1 MKTLHL
7 AAALFAV
14 VLGLSALSSSD
25 AAPLNI
31 SLPCGTGDNVVYFS
45 LTADRISA
53 SMGATDA
60 DAWEVDQV
68 LWPDSTCSAVGS
80 VLTADLRF
88 NTTQA
93 NVTLSLKA
101 IFTVAAPGGPMPGG
115 AWNCTSLTAQVNSN
129 QKMTPTAIVWVLP
142 VGQLQAVDWLN
153 SANRTLGKRCS
164 HGEVV
169 LNTKNK
175 LGIDNFRLL
184 PGTTSEQPETND
196 DNYALCAADMSSGGL
211 GGLAWWV
218 WVLIIVGVLIVLGG
232 VGFGGYTIYQRQ
244 HHH

>member
-1 MKTLHL
+1 L
-7 AAALFAV
+7 V
-14 VLGLSALSSSD
+14 V
-25 AAPLNI
+25 
-31 SLPCGTGDNVVYFS
+31 
-45 LTADRISA
+45 
-53 SMGATDA
+53 
-60 DAWEVDQV
+60 
-68 LWPDSTCSAVGS
+68 
-80 VLTADLRF
+80 ADLKF

-93 NVTLSLKA
+93 NVTLYVKA
-101 IFTVAAPGGPMPGG
+101 GFAVTAPGGSSPGG
-115 AWNCTSLTAQVNSN
+115 AWNCTSFQAQVVSN
-129 QKMTPTAIVWVLP
+129 QKMTPSAFEWTLP
-142 VGQLQAVDWLN
+142 LGQLMAVDWLN

-175 LGIDNFRLL
+175 LGLDNFHLF
-184 PGTTSEQPETND
+184 PGTKSGQPVND
-196 DNYALCAADMSSGGL
+196 DSYALCNADMSSGGL